1 MDEDSNATVLMED
14 DDTLITFSTSHE
26 SNDKKIV
33 LVGGVGNGLQ
43 ELSSS
48 TPGHYLPPLYQF
60 E

>member
-26 SNDKKIV
+26 INDKKIV
-33 LVGGVGNGLQ
+33 LVGGVGNRLQ
-43 ELSSS
+43 ELSNS
-48 TPGHYLPPLYQF
+48 TPGHDLPPLYQF